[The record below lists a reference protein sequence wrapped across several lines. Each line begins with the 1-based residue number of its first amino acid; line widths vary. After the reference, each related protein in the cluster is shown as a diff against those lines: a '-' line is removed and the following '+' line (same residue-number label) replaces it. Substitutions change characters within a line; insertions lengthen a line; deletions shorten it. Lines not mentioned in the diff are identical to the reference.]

1 MGAGHISS
9 FGIVVSL
16 TCTAT
21 FGAAFLNLCIF
32 TLSSKEIKMKKLI
45 ISVLSL
51 LFVISINLNVH
62 AQDKEIY
69 VSDKKI
75 SLPGNGGYDYLSIDK
90 VSNRLYVSHGPSVD
104 VIDLNTE
111 QLVATIDDMQGVH
124 GIAIA
129 NEVNKGFIT
138 DGKANAVVVFDLKTL
153 KKITTIPLSGKK
165 PDAIMYDP
173 SSKKVFA
180 FNGDT
185 NNSSVID
192 INSLKETATVDLGG
206 APEFA
211 VPDGDGLIYNN
222 LEDKSNLDVIDTRSM
237 KVIHTYPLSPCGGP
251 TGLAIDNKNKRLFTV
266 CRENKGMSVV
276 DISSGKVIATVAIG
290 AGVDA
295 IAYDADTKLI
305 IVSNGDSTAT
315 IIKQNTPDNYAV
327 VQTLT
332 TQYRAKTMALDPSTH
347 KIYFSVAKY
356 ETGTRNVVPGTFT
369 VLVYKM
375 K

>member
-1 MGAGHISS
+1 
-9 FGIVVSL
+9 
-16 TCTAT
+16 
-21 FGAAFLNLCIF
+21 
-32 TLSSKEIKMKKLI
+32 MKKI
-45 ISVLSL
+45 IINVLWL
-51 LFVISINLNVH
+51 LFVISINSTVH
-62 AQDKEIY
+62 AQDKEVY

-90 VSNRLYVSHGPSVD
+90 VNNRLYVSHGTSVN
-104 VIDLNTE
+104 VIDVNTE
-111 QLVATIDDMQGVH
+111 QLVATIDNMQGVH

-129 NEVNKGFIT
+129 NEVNKGFIS
-138 DGKANAVVVFDLKTL
+138 DGKANAVVVFDLKTY

-173 SSKKVFA
+173 FSKKVFA

-192 INSLKETATVDLGG
+192 INTLKEITTVDLGG

-211 VPDGDGLIYNN
+211 VPDGKGLIYNN
-222 LEDKSNLDVIDTRSM
+222 LEDKSNLDVMDTKSM

-251 TGLAIDNKNKRLFTV
+251 TGLALDKTNQRLFTA

-276 DISSGKVIATVAIG
+276 DISTGKVITTIPIG

-295 IAYDADTKLI
+295 VAYDADTKLI

-315 IIKQNTPDNYAV
+315 IIKQNSPDNYAV

-332 TQYRAKTMALDPSTH
+332 TQYRAKTMTLDPATH
-347 KIYFSVAKY
+347 KIYFSVTQY
-356 ETGTRNVVPGTFT
+356 VPGTRNMIPDTFT